1 MPRMWSTDDV
11 HPRDRVAY
19 WVDGLSDAIVHVD
32 CEPRRDELFFAEIR
46 ADSAG
51 EVRCATYSSVAQVVT
66 RSSRKIAH
74 RPSDKFTLGV
84 QLAGHGFGSQDGRD
98 LALRPGDLVLYD
110 MTRPLELTFTD
121 SFVRTTLIFP
131 RTALLRRLGSAERFI
146 GRSIDGTVGVGGML
160 SPLVRELP
168 SRLDEIPVSVRGRVD
183 DNLLDLI
190 ATALLSDEGAP
201 LSTGMTLVRAKL
213 WIETHLGEALSPERI
228 AAECRISARHLNRL
242 FEREGTS
249 LMRYVWDRRLTR
261 CHRSV
266 TDPAM
271 RGRLVGEIAFAAGF
285 NDLSH
290 FSRAYRARYG
300 CAPRD
305 ARRVAVAAQKK
316 GTPATS
322 K

>member
-1 MPRMWSTDDV
+1 LCDTI
-11 HPRDRVAY
+11 A
-19 WVDGLSDAIVHVD
+19 HVD
-32 CEPRRDELFFAEIR
+32 CEPRSDQPFFGKMC

-51 EVRCATYSSVAQVVT
+51 ELFGATYSSVAQIVT
-66 RSSRKIAH
+66 RSPRKIAH
-74 RPSDKFTLGV
+74 LPADNFTLGV
-84 QLAGHGFGSQDGRD
+84 QLVGHGFGSQDGRD

-110 MTRPLELTFTD
+110 MTRPFRLIFSG

-131 RTALLRRLGSAERFI
+131 RAALLRRVGAAERFI

-168 SRLDEIPVSVRGRVD
+168 SRLHTIPVSVRARVAN
-183 DNLLDLI
+183 NLLDLI
-190 ATALLSDEGAP
+190 ATALLADAEGAL
-201 LSTGMTLVRAKL
+201 LSTGMTLVRAKA
-213 WIETHLGEALSPERI
+213 WIETHLGESLSAERI
-228 AAECRISARHLNRL
+228 AGACRLSTRHLNRL

-249 LMRYVWDRRLTR
+249 LMRYVWDRRLAR
-261 CHRSV
+261 CHLDV

-271 RGRLVGEIAFAAGF
+271 RGRPVGEIAFAAGF

-305 ARRVAVAAQKK
+305 TRCAAGSATANRSLAVALTDSAFSFRSRHK
-316 GTPATS
+316 ATS
-322 K
+322 

>member
-1 MPRMWSTDDV
+1 MTRIWSTDDV
-11 HPRDRVAY
+11 HPRDRLAY
-19 WVDGLSDAIVHVD
+19 WVDGLADAVVHVD
-32 CEPRRDELFFAEIR
+32 CEPRSDEPFVAEIR

-51 EVRCATYSSVAQVVT
+51 EVRCATYSSVAQIAT
-66 RSSRKIAH
+66 RSPRKIAR
-74 RPSDKFTLGV
+74 RPADVFTLGV
-84 QLAGHGFGSQDGRD
+84 QLVGHGFGSQDGRD
-98 LALRPGDLVLYD
+98 LVLRPGDLALYD
-110 MTRPLELTFTD
+110 MTRPFELTFTD
-121 SFVRTTLIFP
+121 RFVRTTLVFP
-131 RTALLRRLGSAERFI
+131 RAALVRRLGAAERFI
-146 GRSIDGTVGVGGML
+146 GRSIDGTAGVGGML

-168 SRLDEIPVSVRGRVD
+168 SRLDAIPVSARERVA

-190 ATALLSDEGAP
+190 ATALLSDQGAP

-213 WIETHLGEALSPERI
+213 WIETHLGEALSAERI
-228 AAECRISARHLNRL
+228 ADACRVSARHLNRL

-261 CHRSV
+261 CHRDV

-271 RGRLVGEIAFAAGF
+271 RGRSVGEIAFAAGF

-305 ARRVAVAAQKK
+305 ARRAAVAAR
-316 GTPATS
+316 
-322 K
+322 

>member
-1 MPRMWSTDDV
+1 MPRIWSTGDV

-19 WVDGLSDAIVHVD
+19 WLDGLCDTIVNVD
-32 CEPRRDELFFAEIR
+32 CEPRSDQPFFGKIR

-51 EVRCATYSSVAQVVT
+51 EIHGSTYSSVAQIIT
-66 RSSRKIAH
+66 RSPRKIAH
-74 RPSDKFTLGV
+74 RPADMFTLGM
-84 QLAGHGFGSQDGRD
+84 QLVGHGFGSQDGRD

-110 MTRPLELTFTD
+110 MTRPLRLTFSG

-131 RTALLRRLGSAERFI
+131 RAALLRRLGAAERFI

-160 SPLVRELP
+160 SPLVRKLP
-168 SRLDEIPVSVRGRVD
+168 SHLDTIPDSARERVA

-190 ATALLSDEGAP
+190 ATALLSDSEGTP

-213 WIETHLGEALSPERI
+213 WIETHLGEALSAERI
-228 AAECRISARHLNRL
+228 AGACRLSARHLNRL

-249 LMRYVWDRRLTR
+249 LMRYVWDRRLAR
-261 CHRSV
+261 CHQDV

-271 RGRLVGEIAFAAGF
+271 RGRQVGEIAFAAGF
-285 NDLSH
+285 SDRSH

-305 ARRVAVAAQKK
+305 ARFAAVAAR
-316 GTPATS
+316 
-322 K
+322 

>member
-1 MPRMWSTDDV
+1 MTRIWSTDDV
-11 HPRDRVAY
+11 HPRDRVAS
-19 WVDGLSDAIVHVD
+19 WVDGLCDTIVHVD
-32 CEPRRDELFFAEIR
+32 CEPLGDQPFFGKMR
-46 ADSAG
+46 ASSAG
-51 EVRCATYSSVAQVVT
+51 ELRAATYSSVAQSVS
-66 RSSRKIAH
+66 RSPRKIAH
-74 RPSDKFTLGV
+74 RPADMLTLGV
-84 QLAGHGFGSQDGRD
+84 QLVGDVFGSQDGRD

-110 MTRPLELTFTD
+110 MTRPFRLSFSG

-131 RTALLRRLGSAERFI
+131 RAALLRRLGAVERFI
-146 GRSIDGTVGVGGML
+146 GRSINGTAGVGGML

-168 SRLDEIPVSVRGRVD
+168 SRLDTIPDSVRERVA
-183 DNLLDLI
+183 DNLFDLI
-190 ATALLSDEGAP
+190 ATVLLSDAEGTP

-213 WIETHLGEALSPERI
+213 WIEAHLGEALSAERI
-228 AAECRISARHLNRL
+228 AAACRLSARHLNRL

-261 CHRSV
+261 CHQDV

-271 RGRLVGEIAFAAGF
+271 RGRPVGEIAFAAGF

-305 ARRVAVAAQKK
+305 ARLAAVAAR
-316 GTPATS
+316 
-322 K
+322 

>member
-1 MPRMWSTDDV
+1 MWSTADV

-19 WVDGLSDAIVHVD
+19 WVDGLSDVVVHVD
-32 CEPRRDELFFAEIR
+32 CEPRRDEPFFAEIR

-51 EVRCATYSSVAQVVT
+51 EVRCATYSSVAQIVT
-66 RSSRKIAH
+66 RSPRKIAH
-74 RPSDKFTLGV
+74 RPADMLTLGV
-84 QLAGHGFGSQDGRD
+84 QLAGHGFSSQDGRD

-110 MTRPLELTFTD
+110 MTRPFQLSFTD

-131 RTALLRRLGSAERFI
+131 RAALLRRLGAAERFI
-146 GRSIDGTVGVGGML
+146 GRSIDGTAGVGGML

-168 SRLDEIPVSVRGRVD
+168 SRLDAIPASVRERVA

-190 ATALLSDEGAP
+190 ATALLSDCEGAP

-213 WIETHLGEALSPERI
+213 WIETHLGEALSAERI
-228 AAECRISARHLNRL
+228 AAGCRLSARHLNRL

-249 LMRYVWDRRLTR
+249 LMCYVWDRRLAR
-261 CHRSV
+261 CHRDV
-266 TDPAM
+266 TDRAM
-271 RGRLVGEIAFAAGF
+271 RGRSVGEIAFAAGF

-305 ARRVAVAAQKK
+305 ARHAAVAAPPR
-316 GTPATS
+316 G
-322 K
+322 

>member
-1 MPRMWSTDDV
+1 MPRIWSTDDV

-19 WVDGLSDAIVHVD
+19 WVDGLSEAITHVD
-32 CEPRRDELFFAEIR
+32 CEPRREAPFSAEIR

-51 EVRCATYSSVAQVVT
+51 EVRCATYSSVAQIVA
-66 RSSRKIAH
+66 RSPRKIAH
-74 RPSDKFTLGV
+74 RPADMLTLGV
-84 QLAGHGFGSQDGRD
+84 QLGGHGFGSQDGRD

-110 MTRPLELTFTD
+110 MTRPFRLAFSG

-131 RTALLRRLGSAERFI
+131 RAALLRRLGSAERFI
-146 GRSIDGTVGVGGML
+146 GRRIDGTVGVGGML

-168 SRLDEIPVSVRGRVD
+168 SRLDTIPGSVRERVA

-213 WIETHLGEALSPERI
+213 WIETHLGEALSAERI
-228 AAECRISARHLNRL
+228 AAGCRLSARHLNRL

-261 CHRSV
+261 CQRDV

-271 RGRLVGEIAFAAGF
+271 RGRPVGELAFAAGF

-300 CAPRD
+300 CTPRD
-305 ARRVAVAAQKK
+305 ARRAVAA
-316 GTPATS
+316 AR
-322 K
+322 